1 MSTRCILWQVELHP
15 EVDTDHLPITLL
27 ADQKPGTLV
36 VSLGVTLKKQCGMS
50 AIFFSCFIE
59 VAKIPTWSPTSRA
72 DSIPIF
78 EDLEIHLPTTTWLIT
93 IVKTPIYRCVFMN
106 GELVNQGYSPITTR
120 GVLHHPSPS
129 IQLYANRWGGAKYAQ
144 SLLPFWA
151 FLTTT
156 WWLSMLSCPETIVPL
171 HKQLEIG
178 VLTLT
183 GYPP

>member
-1 MSTRCILWQVELHP
+1 MYPVTSGTAPRSRYWSSSYHTFGWSE
-15 EVDTDHLPITLL
+15 
-27 ADQKPGTLV
+27 AWYPGSIAGCYTEK
-36 VSLGVTLKKQCGMS
+36 TMWHERH
-50 AIFFSCFIE
+50 FFSCFIE
-59 VAKIPTWSPTSRA
+59 VVKIPTWSPTSRA